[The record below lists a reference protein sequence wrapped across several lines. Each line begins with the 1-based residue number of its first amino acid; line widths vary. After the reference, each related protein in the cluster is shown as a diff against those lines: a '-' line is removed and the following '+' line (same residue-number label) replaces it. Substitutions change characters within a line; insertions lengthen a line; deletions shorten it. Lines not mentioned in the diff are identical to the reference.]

1 MNFALCFVC
10 VIIQLRW
17 LSNGQE
23 DRYLA
28 GVFFFTDCTIF
39 VVIDSCHLGHS
50 KEEYAQE
57 DSGEHITAEI

>member
-1 MNFALCFVC
+1 MARKT
-10 VIIQLRW
+10 VILR
-17 LSNGQE
+17 E
-23 DRYLA
+23 
-28 GVFFFTDCTIF
+28 FFFTDCTIF